1 MGIQVFLSVHGVQR
15 PNMSFACTECFGPHN
30 IEDCIMVKKA
40 VKRYCSN
47 NLKNNYKSEKMN
59 SQDSE
64 HEDMKKKATTI
75 IRSGRTRRRPMH
87 ITTKHCGTKC
97 APMFD
102 CSSTTFSA
110 KNATTTSKSA
120 KNVTTTI
127 SVKNATTTSNSS
139 SLPRMQD
146 LPATQAPAF
155 PIPPSHRLRGLY
167 WHQRLHR
174 S

>member
-110 KNATTTSKSA
+110 KNARS
-120 KNVTTTI
+120 
-127 SVKNATTTSNSS
+127 TSNSS
-139 SLPRMQD
+139 TSVSNTSISSTKGIVLAST
-146 LPATQAPAF
+146 PASFLNNGQQQVKCVVENSTVV
-155 PIPPSHRLRGLY
+155 IGRNNTY
-167 WHQRLHR
+167 
-174 S
+174 